1 MKILLVV
8 YIVSVLL
15 LLLEVYDCGRILKKN
30 IGKALFKAWNRRK
43 KENNTIIGT
52 LKSYLMIFLPVIN
65 TLYCIIIFFTFDSIV
80 NELIKSVKKDCTNWG
95 IDFEKSKHVESDDY
109 IVALEEL
116 EGIKRVDKKE
126 EDDIFLESF
135 SKFLS

>member
-1 MKILLVV
+1 MQF
-8 YIVSVLL
+8 YYENIVSSLYSISITVTA
-15 LLLEVYDCGRILKKN
+15 CRILKKN

-65 TLYCIIIFFTFDSIV
+65 TLYCIIIFFTFDNVV
-80 NELIKSVKKDCTNWG
+80 NELIESVKKDCTDWG
-95 IDFEKSKHVESDDY
+95 IDFEKSKNVESEDY
-109 IVALEEL
+109 IVVLEEL